1 MIKNRIGVF
10 CAASEQIDPL
20 YIEKAEERIARV
32 IPVKPQENRSDW
44 EGKTTAGGGTK

>member
-20 YIEKAEERIARV
+20 YMEKRKNWV
-32 IPVKPQENRSDW
+32 P
-44 EGKTTAGGGTK
+44 G